1 MNHPNQKPAKEI
13 ALRYTL
19 KSSHILSLD
28 IEKAASHKVFETTN
42 KLVPED
48 LRWLTHT
55 FNCCSSSGCD
65 SQLTQATKTL

>member
-48 LRWLTHT
+48 LRSDGLAAHPHI
-55 FNCCSSSGCD
+55 
-65 SQLTQATKTL
+65 QLLQQQWM